1 MKSFQA
7 AHSLIL
13 KEEAQLTTLTACVV
27 VPVKEKEAQGLV
39 LEPKVHEFMVFQF
52 HFFSDDFRFA
62 ACVCNVGD
70 SLAYVYSPRDG
81 RVREITL
88 ASHDIQSNR

>member
-1 MKSFQA
+1 MFQCLLRSFQA

-27 VPVKEKEAQGLV
+27 VPVKENEEDEA
-39 LEPKVHEFMVFQF
+39 
-52 HFFSDDFRFA
+52 FRFA

-70 SLAYVYSPRDG
+70 SLAYVYSHKDG

-88 ASHDIQSNR
+88 ASHDIQSNRFAYKKSSLFGD